1 MYMMKNLKLLL
12 TTALMLTVA
21 NHAAAQQYEA
31 WPLGNGKTD
40 TAIVVFHYTEPEDR
54 GGGSLYTKSEDYLH
68 EEDSVVM
75 MRGTKLTLKFPK
87 EITYQDKSFF
97 SMFTISTPDK
107 RPLVAVTDS
116 TGKNYYADP
125 YELRF
130 SESNAEGTEN
140 PIAKYTDF
148 KGRNYYEGAFLIG
161 ILFFL
166 WMAWRLSRRAAKI
179 GLKKNAMGTLK
190 RHNWLI
196 GLLLFIAPF
205 FAFITIILEIDA
217 VRELGEDCCWWL
229 NGAYVGDFQ
238 RFFNIFLLFL
248 AVRWQYK
255 TIDAYATGMEAFL
268 CSSEAVPRQ
277 QMLYNILIAVVLFAG
292 LAFVGICLYGW
303 VSHTVGTVVI
313 YIAAIAGIGYLL
325 YSLFAMF
332 IQMKQSAGWILTILY
347 TLFVILWA
355 VGTILMVGILIW
367 QILKIIIPFIVL
379 MVFGKMI
386 PALGLDKPSPPMK
399 WYDSAGGVHDSQM
412 ARDLRNKALESYK

>member
-1 MYMMKNLKLLL
+1 MYMKNLTLWL
-12 TTALMLTVA
+12 TTALMLIVA
-21 NHAAAQQYEA
+21 NHTVAQEYEA
-31 WPLGNGKTD
+31 WPLGKSKTD
-40 TAIVVFHYTEPEDR
+40 TAIVVFQYTEPEDR
-54 GGGSLYTKSEDYLH
+54 GGGALYTKSDIYLH

-75 MRGTKLTLKFPK
+75 MRGTKLKLKFPK
-87 EITYQDKSFF
+87 VITYQDKSLF

-107 RPLVAVTDS
+107 RPLVAVTDT
-116 TGKNYYADP
+116 TGKTYYADP

-130 SESNAEGTEN
+130 SESNAESTEN
-140 PIAKYTDF
+140 PIAQYTDF
-148 KGRNYYEGAFLIG
+148 KGRDYYEGAFLLG

-166 WMAWRLSRRAAKI
+166 WLAWRLSRRAAKI
-179 GLKKNAMGTLK
+179 GMKKNAMGTLK
-190 RHNWLI
+190 RHYWLI
-196 GLLLFIAPF
+196 GLLLFIAPIFSF
-205 FAFITIILEIDA
+205 FSIILEIDA
-217 VRELGEDCCWWL
+217 ITKLGEDCCWWL

-277 QMLYNILIAVVLFAG
+277 QLLYNILIAVGLFAG

-303 VSHTVGTVVI
+303 VSHTVGTVVL

-332 IQMKQSAGWILTILY
+332 IQMKQSAGWILSILY

-355 VGTILMVGILIW
+355 IGTILMVGVLIW
-367 QILKIIIPFIVL
+367 QILKIIIPFIIL
-379 MVFGKMI
+379 MMFGKMI
-386 PALGLDKPSPPMK
+386 PALGLDKPSAPMK
-399 WYDSAGGVHDSQM
+399 WYDSNGMAHDSQM
-412 ARDLRNKALESYK
+412 ARDLRNQALESYK